1 MTSKK
6 LWGNGGYG
14 TYHIDQND
22 TWAWKSGDNSLG
34 TKFTKGDIPL
44 DTRNPDDIELMTQT
58 TWNTAIVCV
67 DELVDIGNNEISANL
82 QMPYGAIAQQP
93 SWNNYYKT
101 SGDQMV
107 YNVFEWLDEPGEFYF
122 DKTEKT
128 LVLLSQRRG
137 KPGKTLRSLPR
148 AGNLSESPG

>member
-1 MTSKK
+1 MEPIISIRMIP
-6 LWGNGGYG
+6 GRGR
-14 TYHIDQND
+14 
-22 TWAWKSGDNSLG
+22 AGDNSLG

-137 KPGKTLRSLPR
+137 KPRKR
-148 AGNLSESPG
+148 